1 MLIDWLILCKHIR
14 ADSEHIYMFLKG
26 VEVCRRLEYT
36 HPIGFPHGGEIPT
49 QKRTMAAGLHV
60 IDITKADEM
69 ADTLISFY
77 RRMEFAPLFYFSYDV
92 NTRKPDSCAMIRIK
106 SD

>member
-49 QKRTMAAGLHV
+49 
-60 IDITKADEM
+60 KADEM

-77 RRMEFAPLFYFSYDV
+77 RRMEFAQLFYFSYDV